1 MEKGERN
8 MDERDEA
15 LKRDRERQRKREEL
29 RQKREEQVKK
39 QKKIAAGVSILAV
52 VLLIAGIFAGVQIS
66 KNIKADKA
74 REKARQEK
82 LAKEKEQEENT
93 VEFLAVGDNIAHQ
106 AIRES
111 GMQENDVWNYDHV
124 YQYVKKDVE
133 AADLSLVTQE
143 TVFVEDRNNVL
154 GYPTFGTPPEFGD
167 ALVNTGF
174 DVVAHATN
182 HILDKGTKSIEYTLD
197 WWKTNH
203 PDTKVLGI
211 HDSQE
216 AADEITVVKCKKL
229 KIAMLDYTYGLNG
242 LELPSD
248 KQYLADVF
256 DEEKAR
262 SDIQRAKEMADVV
275 MVVMHVG
282 VEYQQDVDD
291 ETKQWVDLF
300 LEEGVDIVIG
310 SHPHVVRTMETL
322 TGEDGHK
329 MLVYYSL
336 GNFTSTQNDLPSL
349 LGAMAK
355 ITIRKNIKTGEIEI
369 PEHEFI
375 PLLMYYDRENPAA
388 AIYKLEDYP
397 DELIEKH
404 SVYKANPTEF
414 SKEYYEK
421 LFEEIKSKGNDEEI

>member
-39 QKKIAAGVSILAV
+39 QKKIAAGVSILAL

-143 TVFVEDRNNVL
+143 TVFVEDRNNVS

-203 PDTKVLGI
+203 PDTKILGI
-211 HDSQE
+211 HESQE
-216 AADEITVVKCKKL
+216 AADEIT
-229 KIAMLDYTYGLNG
+229 N
-242 LELPSD
+242 
-248 KQYLADVF
+248 
-256 DEEKAR
+256 
-262 SDIQRAKEMADVV
+262 
-275 MVVMHVG
+275 
-282 VEYQQDVDD
+282 
-291 ETKQWVDLF
+291 
-300 LEEGVDIVIG
+300 
-310 SHPHVVRTMETL
+310 
-322 TGEDGHK
+322 K
-329 MLVYYSL
+329 M
-336 GNFTSTQNDLPSL
+336 
-349 LGAMAK
+349 
-355 ITIRKNIKTGEIEI
+355 
-369 PEHEFI
+369 
-375 PLLMYYDRENPAA
+375 
-388 AIYKLEDYP
+388 
-397 DELIEKH
+397 
-404 SVYKANPTEF
+404 
-414 SKEYYEK
+414 
-421 LFEEIKSKGNDEEI
+421 

>member
-39 QKKIAAGVSILAV
+39 QKKIAAGVSILAL

-143 TVFVEDRNNVL
+143 TVFVEDRNNVS

-182 HILDKGTKSIEYTLD
+182 HILDKGTKSIRGQNPLSILWT
-197 WWKTNH
+197 
-203 PDTKVLGI
+203 GG
-211 HDSQE
+211 
-216 AADEITVVKCKKL
+216 KL
-229 KIAMLDYTYGLNG
+229 TI
-242 LELPSD
+242 
-248 KQYLADVF
+248 
-256 DEEKAR
+256 R
-262 SDIQRAKEMADVV
+262 IQRFWESMRVRK
-275 MVVMHVG
+275 
-282 VEYQQDVDD
+282 QQM
-291 ETKQWVDLF
+291 K
-300 LEEGVDIVIG
+300 
-310 SHPHVVRTMETL
+310 
-322 TGEDGHK
+322 
-329 MLVYYSL
+329 
-336 GNFTSTQNDLPSL
+336 L
-349 LGAMAK
+349 L
-355 ITIRKNIKTGEIEI
+355 
-369 PEHEFI
+369 
-375 PLLMYYDRENPAA
+375 
-388 AIYKLEDYP
+388 
-397 DELIEKH
+397 
-404 SVYKANPTEF
+404 
-414 SKEYYEK
+414 
-421 LFEEIKSKGNDEEI
+421 

>member
-39 QKKIAAGVSILAV
+39 QKKIAAGVSILAL

-143 TVFVEDRNNVL
+143 TVFVEDRNNVS

-197 WWKTNH
+197 W
-203 PDTKVLGI
+203 
-211 HDSQE
+211 
-216 AADEITVVKCKKL
+216 
-229 KIAMLDYTYGLNG
+229 
-242 LELPSD
+242 
-248 KQYLADVF
+248 
-256 DEEKAR
+256 
-262 SDIQRAKEMADVV
+262 
-275 MVVMHVG
+275 
-282 VEYQQDVDD
+282 
-291 ETKQWVDLF
+291 
-300 LEEGVDIVIG
+300 
-310 SHPHVVRTMETL
+310 
-322 TGEDGHK
+322 
-329 MLVYYSL
+329 
-336 GNFTSTQNDLPSL
+336 
-349 LGAMAK
+349 
-355 ITIRKNIKTGEIEI
+355 
-369 PEHEFI
+369 
-375 PLLMYYDRENPAA
+375 
-388 AIYKLEDYP
+388 
-397 DELIEKH
+397 
-404 SVYKANPTEF
+404 
-414 SKEYYEK
+414 
-421 LFEEIKSKGNDEEI
+421 